1 MHKKQSPHPSLI
13 DVKLWAE
20 KSDTALHRHLFF
32 LIPERKKEGKERRKE
47 GEKVRE
53 IRAALLKRVLLPSV
67 LRATGPSGPTIRS
80 FIRSHLLY
88 HCQKRTKAAAAA
100 SALAPEERRAIRFP
114 PTSSSPS
121 PLLPPRPFPS
131 CLLKFLS
138 GISGQWREGP

>member
-67 LRATGPSGPTIRS
+67 LRATGPSGRADHS
-80 FIRSHLLY
+80 FVHSVPSVISLSEKDKSGRRRLCTSTGGEESH
-88 HCQKRTKAAAAA
+88 
-100 SALAPEERRAIRFP
+100 
-114 PTSSSPS
+114 
-121 PLLPPRPFPS
+121 
-131 CLLKFLS
+131 
-138 GISGQWREGP
+138 

>member
-32 LIPERKKEGKERRKE
+32 LIPERKKEGKERRK
-47 GEKVRE
+47 G
-53 IRAALLKRVLLPSV
+53 KRCGRFV
-67 LRATGPSGPTIRS
+67 LRFLKGSSCPPSFGRPGRAGGPTIRS

-121 PLLPPRPFPS
+121 SSPSSSSFSFLLA
-131 CLLKFLS
+131 
-138 GISGQWREGP
+138 